1 MITTHEAVLEAVF
14 ALVDAALPAATV
26 KRNAKPQRLDQP
38 GGLVV
43 VWDGEPGEP
52 EMDLSPPV
60 FNFQRRV
67 MLGFGAYASASKT
80 ASQVT
85 AEMKQLVAD
94 AVAAD
99 RFLGGL
105 AEWVET
111 AAADPQALEQMG
123 VDIADLELG
132 GIDVTYA
139 TASAL

>member
-1 MITTHEAVLEAVF
+1 MITTHEAVLEAVV
-14 ALVDAALPAATV
+14 ALVEAALPAATV

-43 VWDGEPGEP
+43 VWDGEPGDP

-67 MLGFGAYASASKT
+67 MLGFGAYASASQT

-85 AEMKQLVAD
+85 AGMKA
-94 AVAAD
+94 AVAQRVAGD

-111 AAADPQALEQMG
+111 APADPQALDQMG

-132 GIDVTYA
+132 GLDVAYA
-139 TASAL
+139 TDSAL

>member
-14 ALVDAALPAATV
+14 ALVETALPDATV
-26 KRNAKPQRLDQP
+26 KRNVKPQRLEQP
-38 GGLVV
+38 GGLVM
-43 VWDGEPGEP
+43 VWDGDPGEP

-60 FNFQRRV
+60 YNFQRRV
-67 MLGFGAYASASKT
+67 MLGFSGYKSLTKT

-85 AEMKQLVAD
+85 AEMKQAVAG

-105 AEWVET
+105 CEWVET
-111 AAADPQALEQMG
+111 AVADPQTIDQLGIDA
-123 VDIADLELG
+123 VDLELG
-132 GIDVTYA
+132 GLDVTYA